1 MKNQALASFM
11 RIRHYV
17 FDWLAASKGSVMR
30 LPSSRELAE
39 KFEVS
44 QPTVV
49 RALQELVKEGFLTN
63 RPGVGLFSNPGK
75 LATREGRIWGI
86 VFGDGR
92 WAFLSRDAFHMASCI
107 GQELL
112 ARDNHNLLKLI
123 TMGETQQEQFPEL
136 SMLSGICW
144 WCGEEKVIPNMR
156 RIAETTPVVVLSGRI
171 PGFDCYYYD
180 FEAENYE
187 IARWMI
193 ENGARR
199 LALVMSGDHP
209 EAVVGV
215 ERACAE
221 AGLTFPAG
229 YVLGPD
235 RESEQELDRM
245 GTLVQN
251 LLKIARWDAGTVVL
265 EKSPQCVCDLME
277 RVRGQYAFRA
287 EREGKALSF
296 EGDDAV
302 TLLCDPHWMAE
313 AVGNLVK
320 NALDHTARGDHI
332 AVTWSG
338 YASLIRIVVRDSGS
352 GIAPEDLPHI
362 FKRFYRSRFSQDTQG
377 VGLGLPL
384 AKAVI
389 EAHSGTITVDSAP
402 GQGTVFT
409 IGLLIPTT
417 L

>member
-1 MKNQALASFM
+1 MSVLVDREIRRLFVRTLALCGGFALLSAGLNAG
-11 RIRHYV
+11 Y
-17 FDWLAASKGSVMR
+17 G
-30 LPSSRELAE
+30 
-39 KFEVS
+39 
-44 QPTVV
+44 V
-49 RALQELVKEGFLTN
+49 RAALCAL
-63 RPGVGLFSNPGK
+63 GVSSCMGALM
-75 LATREGRIWGI
+75 
-86 VFGDGR
+86 
-92 WAFLSRDAFHMASCI
+92 MASMY
-107 GQELL
+107 G
-112 ARDNHNLLKLI
+112 
-123 TMGETQQEQFPEL
+123 FF
-136 SMLSGICW
+136 
-144 WCGEEKVIPNMR
+144 R
-156 RIAETTPVVVLSGRI
+156 RR
-171 PGFDCYYYD
+171 
-180 FEAENYE
+180 YE
-187 IARWMI
+187 
-193 ENGARR
+193 
-199 LALVMSGDHP
+199 V
-209 EAVVGV
+209 V
-215 ERACAE
+215 ERAIAQIE
-221 AGLTFPAG
+221 AMTAG
-229 YVLGPD
+229 RGGGYIDCDDEGQINRLFQAVNSLFAVLQAHAQNEGNARLMLRDTLSDISHQLKNPLAALGIYNGILQEQPED
-235 RESEQELDRM
+235 GQAVRAFAARSEQELDRM

-302 TLLCDPHWMAE
+302 TLPCDPHWMAE